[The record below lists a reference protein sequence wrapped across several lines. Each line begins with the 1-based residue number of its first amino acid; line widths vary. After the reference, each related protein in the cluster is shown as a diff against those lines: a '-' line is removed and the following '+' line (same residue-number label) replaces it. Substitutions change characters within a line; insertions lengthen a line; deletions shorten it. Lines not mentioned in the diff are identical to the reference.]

1 MSVLL
6 DLTMFPTGKGESVS
20 PYVSRIIE
28 MIDERKLDYRLTP
41 MGTIIEFAELGEA
54 LAVVKDAYD
63 LLEPDCPRVYATAK
77 LDIRKGKAGR
87 LRQKIESVEQKIG
100 RKVRT

>member
-6 DLTMFPTGKGESVS
+6 DLTMFPTDKGESVS
-20 PYVSRIIE
+20 AYVARIVA
-28 MIDERKLDYRLTP
+28 MIDERHLDYRLTP
-41 MGTIIEFAELGEA
+41 MGTIVESDTVEEA
-54 LAVVKDAYD
+54 LAIVAEAYR
-63 LLEPDCPRVYATAK
+63 LLEPNCARVYAAVK

-87 LRQKIESVEQKIG
+87 LGGKIESVEDRIG